1 MLNWLHPG
9 VRISNAIRLMQTTDL
24 SVTQIAYE
32 VGFVEMLTFARE
44 FKKHT
49 LMTPKDFKAR
59 SILTETPIQP
69 VANFTK
75 TDGSF
80 KDHRIGVDA

>member
-1 MLNWLHPG
+1 MPHFSAFVLSRVPNGTDIAITISMLNWLHPG
-9 VRISNAIRLMQTTDL
+9 ARISNAIHLMQTTEL

-49 LMTPKDFKAR
+49 QMTPEEFKVF
-59 SILTETPIQP
+59 LPM
-69 VANFTK
+69 V
-75 TDGSF
+75 
-80 KDHRIGVDA
+80 